1 MSSSKTQPW
10 VQDDEDDE
18 DASGLS
24 WQVAS
29 DCPVRA
35 IQASRGLDTTTAH
48 SEIMGAIRA
57 EYPTSDPAYHALIF
71 RRFVVMYA
79 GIPKADAL
87 HAIMSGYTS
96 PSAAMRA
103 RVIRKRRYVGD
114 NGKAAS

>member
-1 MSSSKTQPW
+1 MSSSKTQAW
-10 VQDDEDDE
+10 VQDDEDDDD

-29 DCPVRA
+29 ACPIRA
-35 IQASRGLDTTTAH
+35 IEASRGLDKTAAH

-57 EYPTSDPAYHALIF
+57 EYPASDAAYHALIF
-71 RRFVVMYA
+71 RRFTVFYA
-79 GIPKADAL
+79 GITKAEAL

-103 RVIRKRRYVGD
+103 RVIRKRRYVGE
-114 NGKAAS
+114 AVQ